1 MNRLNEKDI
10 VKIFQDKLGNKKF
23 IPEDV
28 EFFKIGKKYVVVKVD
43 TLVESTDMPYGT
55 KLEDA
60 ARKSI
65 ISCVSDFAAK
75 GVEPNF
81 GIVSLTIPK
90 RYSNTK
96 IENLATGFAKAA
108 KEFHIKILG
117 GDTNEGTEL
126 VISFSLFGITE
137 KIVKRKGAKSNDII
151 ITSGPFGYSSAGLNI
166 LLKNKKHS
174 KRFGVKAKKAVFRP
188 DCKLVFGLK
197 NKNYFSSAMDSSDGL
212 STTLIE
218 MSNQSKSKFIINKL
232 PTEADVVDFANSN
245 KLNIKNLIFNGG
257 EEYEIVSTINPRHI
271 TRVKKYAKK
280 HHIRLY
286 EIGFVSKGTGV
297 FYQENNKLTRIKDG
311 GWQHFQKS

>member
-1 MNRLNEKDI
+1 MNRLNEKTI

-28 EFFKIGKKYVVVKVD
+28 EFFKIGKKYVVIKVD
-43 TLVESTDMPYGT
+43 TLVESTDIPSGT

-96 IENLATGFAKAA
+96 IENLAAGFAKAA

-166 LLKNKKHS
+166 LLKNKKYS

-218 MSNQSKSKFIINKL
+218 MSNQSKSKFIINKI

-245 KLNIKNLIFNGG
+245 KLNVKNLIFNGG